1 MSSSYSSDFYTLDDI
16 TYEITVVDGTWESL
30 YGEYGT
36 LIKNS
41 PWWGDEDL
49 ATDLSKEFGKTL
61 GKFGDA
67 AAGISAPYY
76 YTLLCSHTPPL
87 AESMVMEMLVMF
99 MLRLGTTIHT
109 YFMVTMGLTGKVTIQ
124 AVGDFL
130 IIMIIDLLTVLK

>member
-76 YTLLCSHTPPL
+76 YTLFTHTT
-87 AESMVMEMLVMF
+87 SSGVN
-99 MLRLGTTIHT
+99 
-109 YFMVTMGLTGKVTIQ
+109 
-124 AVGDFL
+124 GDGDASNVYAAAWNHYPHVFYGYNGP
-130 IIMIIDLLTVLK
+130 DW